1 MEDASKYNKAPETR
15 GQRFELHL
23 IHIYFRKYNIFSV
36 VLWQAYQHQK
46 LSASS

>member
-15 GQRFELHL
+15 RQRFELHL
-23 IHIYFRKYNIFSV
+23 RHIYFRKYNIFSV